1 VHHAKILRLPTEEIN
16 LKTKLN
22 LVIICM
28 GTGVTPFISIL
39 ERILA
44 TPMYLHNVKVQ
55 MYYGVRNDAA
65 SFYYQE
71 FLTKFF
77 KTSNQLHGSQ
87 LTLACSRQIS
97 NHDKQQGIVKTSGYV
112 TKAVSEIP
120 QEEG

>member
-1 VHHAKILRLPTEEIN
+1 
-16 LKTKLN
+16 
-22 LVIICM
+22 
-28 GTGVTPFISIL
+28 
-39 ERILA
+39 
-44 TPMYLHNVKVQ
+44 

-71 FLTKFF
+71 FLTNFF
-77 KTSNQLHGSQ
+77 KSSNQLHGSQ

-120 QEEG
+120 QEEGQSNILGCNPYRLFLMICGNKKALGKPVIEALKLSEE